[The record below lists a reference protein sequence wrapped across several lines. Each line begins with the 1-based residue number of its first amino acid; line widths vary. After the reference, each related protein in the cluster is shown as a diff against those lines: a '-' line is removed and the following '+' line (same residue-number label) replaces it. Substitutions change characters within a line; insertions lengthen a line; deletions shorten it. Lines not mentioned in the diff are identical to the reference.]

1 MTADQ
6 TDPRHHP
13 TDGPEQDR
21 QEERDRAEAER
32 EAIHGATEDL
42 APGVIK
48 DGHAEIQPDPYPDR
62 PDDTGDDAP
71 DREVIEQ
78 HRADAKAIEE
88 HRTSAANETL
98 GTVVDHGES
107 DADAGPEPTGG

>member
-1 MTADQ
+1 MNHDPHDHDHDDDEHDLADS
-6 TDPRHHP
+6 
-13 TDGPEQDR
+13 
-21 QEERDRAEAER
+21 ER
-32 EAIHGATEDL
+32 EAVHGATEDL

-48 DGHAEIQPDPYPDR
+48 DGHGEIQPDPYPER
-62 PDDTGDDAP
+62 PEGTGDDAP

-78 HRADAKAIEE
+78 HRADAHAIEE

-107 DADAGPEPTGG
+107 DADSDAEPTGG